1 MRRKEVTMKPRSFF
15 YNLRQGFKNIW
26 RNRMF
31 SAASIATMAACI
43 LVFGVFF
50 SILLNVNYMIRT
62 LEEEVGVTV
71 LFDEGID
78 EKSIQEIGEK
88 IEKMEHV
95 ISVKYTSAEQAWAEF
110 QEEYFEGNP
119 EYAESFAADNPLAN
133 SASYTVQVDEIEN
146 QNAVVSAIE
155 KLKGVRQVNQSAAAA
170 RTLISFNRLF
180 MYGSVGII
188 AILLVVS
195 IFLISN
201 TVNVGISVRRGEIAI
216 MKLIGATDPFVRA
229 PFIVEGILLGLI
241 GAAIPLVFLYFAYD
255 WMIGQV
261 LERFDILSTLAS
273 SLPTVNQVFVSLIP
287 AALGLGLGIGL
298 LGSVITV
305 RRHLDI

>member
-1 MRRKEVTMKPRSFF
+1 MWRKEAIMKPRSFI

-31 SAASIATMAACI
+31 SAASIATMATCI

-78 EKSIQEIGEK
+78 DKSIEDIGNK

-95 ISVKYTSAEQAWAEF
+95 TNVKFTSAEEAWENF
-110 QEEYFEGNP
+110 QKEYFAGNP
-119 EYAESFAADNPLAN
+119 EFAESFAADNPLAN
-133 SASYTVQVDEIEN
+133 SASYTVQVDEIES
-146 QNAVVSAIE
+146 QNYVVKQIE
-155 KLKGVRQVNQSAAAA
+155 KLKGVRQVNQSAAATK
-170 RTLISFNRLF
+170 TLVSFNRLF
-180 MYGSVGII
+180 MYVSIGII
-188 AILLVVS
+188 AILLVVAV
-195 IFLISN
+195 FLISN
-201 TVNVGISVRRGEIAI
+201 TVNVGIAVRRNEIAI
-216 MKLIGATDPFVRA
+216 MKLIGATDAFVRA
-229 PFIVEGILLGLI
+229 PFIVEGLLLGLI
-241 GAAIPLVFLYFAYD
+241 GAAIPLVFLYFSYD
-255 WMIGQV
+255 KLIDAI
-261 LERFDILSTLAS
+261 LKRFEILSSIAS
-273 SLPTVNQVFVSLIP
+273 SLPAVNEIFMSLVP

-298 LGSVITV
+298 IGSIITV